1 MDEQP
6 KFFSLRAFAGSFLAW
21 GGIWTGMAI
30 MGVLGAYRE
39 GRQLPWTDPEVLR
52 LIVSQVLPFA
62 IATPFL
68 LAAGNRLAVARPPRR
83 VLWSRLSLWVFVF
96 ALASGITQAVGS
108 GWQNVDWHFIKM
120 ATFSWSMPYAA
131 LAFAGLA
138 IGQRRLAERDRR
150 AVVEARLRALRAQL
164 QPHFLFN
171 TLQGISTS
179 VRQSPDTAVRMIAL
193 LGDLLRQTLHERE
206 HGLVTLADEQ
216 ALLEPYLE
224 LQRLRFADRLQI
236 DVDLPADTLSAAVPD
251 LVLQP
256 LVENALQHGVE
267 QRPGAAAITIR
278 ARRRGK
284 QLELTVAD
292 DGAGPPAQ
300 PGAGIGLGST
310 RERLRAL
317 FGDAADVEL
326 APAPGRGTVVTVRL
340 PFVEQAHA
348 A

>member
-6 KFFSLRAFAGSFLAW
+6 KFFSLRAFAGSFFAW
-21 GGIWTGMAI
+21 GGIW
-30 MGVLGAYRE
+30 MGLALWGDLGVIRD
-39 GRQLPWTDPEVLR
+39 GRQLPWTDAEVLR
-52 LIVSQVLPFA
+52 LVASQVLPFA
-62 IATPFL
+62 VATPFL
-68 LAAGNRLAVARPPRR
+68 LAAGNRLAMLRPPRQ
-83 VLWSRLSLWVFVF
+83 VLWSRLSMWVFVC
-96 ALASGITQAVGS
+96 ALASAFTQAIS
-108 GWQNVDWHFIKM
+108 NGWHSMDWQFLKM

-236 DVDLPADTLSAAVPD
+236 DLDLPADTLSAAVPD

-267 QRPGAAAITIR
+267 RRPGAAAITIR

-300 PGAGIGLGST
+300 HGDGIGLGST

-317 FGDAADVEL
+317 FGNAAAVEL
-326 APAPGRGTVVTVRL
+326 APAAGRGTVVTVRL